1 MAQPAQTIGEIFGRS
16 ATLTAD
22 GASDTAVRVW
32 KLVRGIN
39 GTATVPAPTTV
50 GLPAIGSKHPTLTD
64 LILTKYTVS
73 EDGVSGA
80 VEYTAEYSR
89 PSEKEG
95 TAGEGDDQEEY
106 RIESRGWRGTSYTS
120 PACYDAETGQAIM
133 LPTGEPFENVPDGH
147 RGGLTF
153 YITFQTTKKSSAINA
168 NCTVNSAAI
177 VIDEVTV
184 GARCGRL
191 SASQEEI
198 VNAESK
204 YKYRVTLE
212 VEIVSNRVKLNPGE
226 EEIDIGHDVALLL
239 QGYKYK
245 GTYTDHQGDVH
256 EVLMPFVELDGQGGQ
271 VPSQTPGF
279 LTADGEKVVD
289 PSPTNCHYLRVH
301 TIKGAAW
308 DAAWFH

>member
-1 MAQPAQTIGEIFGRS
+1 MAEVTQQIHEIVGRS
-16 ATLTAD
+16 VTLTRD
-22 GASDTAVRVW
+22 GTDDTSTRHWV
-32 KLVRGIN
+32 LVRPRGDTSAI
-39 GTATVPAPTTV
+39 PAPTTL
-50 GLPAIGSKHPTLTD
+50 GLPALGSEHPAQTHLV
-64 LILTKYTVS
+64 LAKWTVS
-73 EDGVSGA
+73 EDGENGSVTYQA
-80 VEYTAEYSR
+80 DYEV
-89 PSEKEG
+89 PSENEG
-95 TAGEGDDQEEY
+95 TSGEGDDQEEY

-153 YITFQTTKKSSAINA
+153 YITFQTTRKSSAINA

-191 SASQEEI
+191 SASQEEL
-198 VNAESK
+198 VNSEGK

-279 LTADGEKVVD
+279 LTADGKKVVD
-289 PSPTNCHYLRVH
+289 PSPTNCYYLRVH